1 MIDFVVRLFRSRS
14 QIISIQVGYCMYSE
28 WYLLSFVFLFWIA
41 DTNGNW
47 MGSPGFR
54 YSNVLYQLHLNGF
67 SISDISQYED
77 MMKAFK
83 LDIICIGN
91 MAKSMN
97 LAFNLLLWTT
107 YNTYYSL
114 DLRSLVRSPSGSIK
128 GGLQQFQMTGDA
140 KQVFDLK
147 YQAVR
152 VMSFAGFV

>member
-1 MIDFVVRLFRSRS
+1 
-14 QIISIQVGYCMYSE
+14 
-28 WYLLSFVFLFWIA
+28 
-41 DTNGNW
+41 

-54 YSNVLYQLHLNGF
+54 YSNVLYQLNLNGF

-77 MMKAFK
+77 MMKAFQT
-83 LDIICIGN
+83 DILRIGN

-107 YNTYYSL
+107 YSRYYSL
-114 DLRSLVRSPSGSIK
+114 ESRSLVRNPPDSMK